1 MATRLA
7 HLVVDARQ
15 PSLLAGFWS
24 GLLGW
29 EVVPE
34 DGADVEGAVA
44 VRAPEPDGCQLS
56 LVFVPAPGPKTAKN
70 RVHLDLASAGR
81 ERQRSIVDDAVAR
94 GATTAD
100 VGQGAVPWVVL
111 ADPEGNEFCVLE
123 PREEYADTGALAAV
137 VVDVR
142 EPAALGGFWS
152 SVSGWDVVRRHPQF
166 TSLREPGC
174 RGPWLELLRNAD
186 AERTGTRWR
195 LAVAVEGDAPAG
207 ELPGARLTD
216 PEGNEIAVVTRG

>member
-15 PSLLAGFWS
+15 PPVLAAFWS

-34 DGADVEGAVA
+34 DEADVEGAVT
-44 VRAPEPDGCQLS
+44 VRAPKADGCGLS

-70 RVHLDLASAGR
+70 RVHLDLASASP
-81 ERQRSIVDDAVAR
+81 ERQRSIVDDALAR

-100 VGQGAVPWVVL
+100 IGQTAVPWVVL

-123 PREEYADTGALAAV
+123 PREEYAGTGALAAV

-142 EPAALGGFWS
+142 EPAVLGEFWS
-152 SVSGWDVVRRHPQF
+152 SVSGWDVVRRHSQF
-166 TSLREPGC
+166 VSLREPGR
-174 RGPWLELLRNAD
+174 RGPWLELLRNED
-186 AERTGTRWR
+186 AEHTGSRWR
-195 LAVAVEGDAPAG
+195 LAVSAEPG
-207 ELPGARLTD
+207 ESPGAGVTD
-216 PEGNEIAVVTRG
+216 PEGNEIPVVAPV